1 MVNKVVLVGRIGRA
15 PEVQFTPS
23 GVAVAKFSVATS
35 ETWKDKQGA
44 KQEKTEWHNI
54 VAWNKLAEICGEYVT
69 KGMLVYIE
77 GKLRTRSW
85 QDRDGNKRST
95 TEIEAQNIV
104 LLGKREDVAEVEPFP
119 AEGPSADTSM
129 DEEPGFQEGG
139 GGGGD
144 DEVPF

>member
-23 GVAVAKFSVATS
+23 GTAVAKFSVATS

-77 GKLRTRSW
+77 GKLTTRSW
-85 QDRDGNKRST
+85 EDKGGGKRYA
-95 TEIEAQNIV
+95 TEIVADTIKM
-104 LLGKREDVAEVEPFP
+104 LGGGKPKETHQESG
-119 AEGPSADTSM
+119 GPSPAADE
-129 DEEPGFQEGG
+129 DI
-139 GGGGD
+139 
-144 DEVPF
+144 PF

>member
-35 ETWKDKQGA
+35 ETWKDKQGN

-69 KGMLVYIE
+69 KGMLVYVE
-77 GKLRTRSW
+77 GKLTTRSW
-85 QDRDGNKRST
+85 EDKQSGQKRYA
-95 TEIEAQNIV
+95 TEV
-104 LLGKREDVAEVEPFP
+104 T
-119 AEGPSADTSM
+119 ADTLKM
-129 DEEPGFQEGG
+129 LGG
-139 GGGGD
+139 GEQRPPKSNEQGPPTGGSED
-144 DEVPF
+144 DIPF